1 MLSLT
6 LLTTLEIPAKGHTNG
21 KPVIEN
27 QVEATVSAEGHY
39 EEVIYCSECKV
50 VIVLIIIISTITV
63 IKISN
68 NILFKSF
75 SE

>member
-27 QVEATVSAEGHY
+27 QVEATVSAEGRY

-50 VIVLIIIISTITV
+50 VIVLIIIINTITV

>member
-1 MLSLT
+1 MLFLT
-6 LLTTLEIPAKGHTNG
+6 LLTILEIPAKGHTNG

-27 QVEATVSAEGHY
+27 QVEATVSAEGRY